1 MLAIIEQKMCSDDR
15 KVWSRFLETTK
26 CHATMEALMSWMTS
40 EMKSRMRAMAPLRNS
55 KHLNVN
61 QISTSEEKG
70 TVNYKCWLCK
80 TSTHWTDQCQKFT
93 SMSPI
98 DRFKAIKQNHGCFS
112 CLKRAGRDHVSNC
125 SRRRQCSES
134 FNGSQCKYFHHP
146 LLHGANATN
155 SATALTVSSVAGSK
169 QAILPVILVEILGS
183 ESIKRQGNLLLDS
196 GAQVRKIKLSVAE
209 ELGLKGKK
217 VTITIAKVG
226 GEEEEL
232 TTKLFRVRIR
242 SIVIN
247 RAVGIPC
254 ISSDITEIKLSR
266 CWNFLA

>member
-1 MLAIIEQKMCSDDR
+1 MSEVGRKMTWIIITCWRLLNKKC
-15 KVWSRFLETTK
+15 VPTTAK
-26 CHATMEALMSWMTS
+26 FGHVSWRPQNVTPRWATA
-40 EMKSRMRAMAPLRNS
+40 ALRNS

-61 QISTSEEKG
+61 QISTFEEKG
-70 TVNYKCWLCK
+70 TVNHKCWLCK
-80 TSTHWTDQCQKFT
+80 TSTHWTNQCQKFT
-93 SMSPI
+93 SMSPS
-98 DRFKAIKQNHGCFS
+98 DRFNTVKQNHGCFS
-112 CLKRAGRDHVSNC
+112 CLKRAGRDHNVSNC

-169 QAILPVILVEILGS
+169 QAILPVIVVEILRS

-196 GAQVRKIKLSVAE
+196 GAQVSLIKLSVAD
-209 ELGLKGKK
+209 ELGLKGNK

-226 GEEEEL
+226 AEEEEV

-242 SIVIN
+242 SLVSRNVIHTVTV
-247 RAVGIPC
+247 VGIPYKAA
-254 ISSDITEIKLSR
+254 TLPK
-266 CWNFLA
+266 